1 MLNRK
6 TSNYIFYGTLIA
18 ILLAV
23 LVIRT
28 VSLANINGNIE
39 DVTVSNRQVQAQID
53 DLKDVVQ
60 ENKDVQI
67 DQLYELYDKVPNF
80 YSQTELT
87 YFTIAQLEQVG
98 ITEEGDTLRTVTVD
112 DSVTFPVDSSFAEL
126 QQDFKVVE
134 VEVYFNTISVDV
146 VDEFIDLLYQSDQIF
161 IVNSIEYYSPD
172 GENFI
177 GVNVNFLAFYEKEKD
192 SQ

>member
-6 TSNYIFYGTLIA
+6 TSNYIFYGTLALILIVVFA
-18 ILLAV
+18 IRMVTLTNLN
-23 LVIRT
+23 
-28 VSLANINGNIE
+28 ANIEKIE
-39 DVTVSNRQVQAQID
+39 KSNREIQDQID
-53 DLKDVVQ
+53 DLKDQVQ

-67 DQLYELYDKVPNF
+67 DQLYELYDMVPNF

-87 YFTIAQLEQVG
+87 FYTIAQLEQVG
-98 ITEEGDTLRTVTVD
+98 ITEHSDTLRSVTVD
-112 DSVTFPVDSSFAEL
+112 DQVTFPVESKFTEKQA
-126 QQDFKVVE
+126 DFKIVE
-134 VEVYFNTISVDV
+134 VEVYFNTYTVDV

-177 GVNVNFLAFYEKEKD
+177 GVTVNFLAFYELEKE
-192 SQ
+192 S